1 MAVSLN
7 SVIGFNSTLQAKH
20 RQHYSQSPAVSLPA
34 LSHSLAPFRS
44 TSKPQRL
51 IPSVADSDRVATDT
65 NQLNDPVPNNEQL
78 KASSEEVQPPKPAP
92 VPQPRPKRS
101 SPLTARERLKAARVL
116 SRYPE
121 SKATKP
127 DMGKKVLD
135 ALRESDKGKKRSRL
149 PEAPTNMLDDAKR
162 GMPNPGWTFD
172 FPGGNDLLVIAF
184 SFVFI
189 STVMF
194 ATTFI
199 VWKVGAIHFNEF

>member
-7 SVIGFNSTLQAKH
+7 SVIGFNATLQAKH
-20 RQHYSQSPAVSLPA
+20 RQHDFRSPAMSLPA
-34 LSHSLAPFRS
+34 FSHPLATFRS
-44 TSKPQRL
+44 TSKLQRW
-51 IPSVADSDRVATDT
+51 VADNDRATTDT
-65 NQLNDPVPNNEQL
+65 NKLNPVVPIEQL
-78 KASSEEVQPPKPAP
+78 KASPEEGQPPAPAP
-92 VPQPRPKRS
+92 APPQPRPKRS

-121 SKATKP
+121 KKPTKP

-194 ATTFI
+194 ATTFL

>member
-1 MAVSLN
+1 M
-7 SVIGFNSTLQAKH
+7 
-20 RQHYSQSPAVSLPA
+20 
-34 LSHSLAPFRS
+34 SHSLAPFRS
-44 TSKPQRL
+44 TSKTQRL

-78 KASSEEVQPPKPAP
+78 KASSGEVQPPKPAP

-121 SKATKP
+121 SKTTKP

-194 ATTFI
+194 ATTFV

>member
-7 SVIGFNSTLQAKH
+7 SVIWFNSTLQAKH

-34 LSHSLAPFRS
+34 MSHSLAPFRS
-44 TSKPQRL
+44 TSKTQRL

-78 KASSEEVQPPKPAP
+78 KASS

-121 SKATKP
+121 SKTTKP

-194 ATTFI
+194 ATTFV